1 MKKCPVLFGN
11 RIRRDDT
18 TLMAENKELKSL
30 LMKVKEQIKN
40 KNMIIMRYYKDEG
53 KNTNVKSRTVKLP
66 ELENQVSSS
75 LQRDLEI
82 I

>member
-1 MKKCPVLFGN
+1 
-11 RIRRDDT
+11 
-18 TLMAENKELKSL
+18 
-30 LMKVKEQIKN
+30 
-40 KNMIIMRYYKDEG
+40 MRYYKDEG

-82 I
+82 IWSSLTLQISNLRAEEST